1 MNATNPGLSYW
12 LYVGVEF
19 VPSILLML
27 YGVLN
32 MLIII
37 LGLLKQRK
45 LSGCYWNY
53 MKKLGNIWL
62 GYILQH
68 KFEKDGDDI
77 VIDGYV
83 FGRRTSIQAFY
94 GMLFVANGCAI
105 AFVDTFL
112 ISETHDCDPIVD
124 NNLDCFIADGRDWPP
139 SGPFNCSFAKSGNH
153 TLRCFHFVYDLKVAV
168 ATTGGIINA
177 CALITAISI
186 AIQRCLVSRCDEGK
200 RECLKKKGT
209 KVCLVMMVQ
218 LCSFVVILGI
228 GITYTIY
235 TPVSNARL
243 INFAYTI
250 SAAFSFP
257 LSVLPWYAS
266 KGKTEAAK
274 IADEADRK
282 ADEEYTMKLA
292 DMTCCCTRGALA
304 TELKK
309 LRTAV
314 RYGYGSNRSRN
325 EEHTER

>member
-1 MNATNPGLSYW
+1 MNATNPELPYW
-12 LYVGVEF
+12 LYVGVES
-19 VPSILLML
+19 VPSHVLML
-27 YGVLN
+27 YGVLR
-32 MLIII
+32 LLIIII
-37 LGLLKQRK
+37 LGLLKQHK
-45 LSGCYWNY
+45 LIGCYRNC

-105 AFVDTFL
+105 AFVDTFF

-124 NNLDCFIADGRDWPP
+124 NNLDCFIKDGRDWGL

-153 TLRCFHFVYDLKVAV
+153 TLRCFHFVFDLKGAV
-168 ATTGGIINA
+168 ATTGGIITA

-186 AIQRCLVSRCDEGK
+186 AIQRCLVSCCDEGK
-200 RECLKKKGT
+200 RECFKKKGT
-209 KVCLVMMVQ
+209 KYLVMMVQ
-218 LCSFVVILGI
+218 LCGFVVILGI
-228 GITYTIY
+228 GITYSIHI
-235 TPVSNARL
+235 PVSNEKL
-243 INFAYTI
+243 INLAYTI
-250 SAAFSFP
+250 SAAFAFP

-282 ADEEYTMKLA
+282 ADEEYTKELT
-292 DMTCCCTRGALA
+292 DMATRGALA
-304 TELKK
+304 SKP
-309 LRTAV
+309 RTA
-314 RYGYGSNRSRN
+314 GYGSQI
-325 EEHTER
+325 T